1 VTLVVAGAAC
11 GAPAA
16 SDAQLEAALRGLL
29 GRGVPGSQAARQLA
43 AELGVPRR
51 RAYDLALALKGEEPE
66 RGGEPAASAA
76 SADGRD
82 PAAEAGGAGGPAA
95 PSSA

>member
-1 VTLVVAGAAC
+1 MVAGAAC

-16 SDAQLEAALRGLL
+16 SDAQLESALRVLL

-66 RGGEPAASAA
+66 SGGEPAASATL
-76 SADGRD
+76 ADGD
-82 PAAEAGGAGGPAA
+82 NPAAEARGAGGPAA
-95 PSSA
+95 SM